1 MKKASMKAR
10 ACKLFGAS
18 LAVLLAAG
26 LCVNVGPLSRIGG
39 QGMFATGAGSAF
51 AADGVG
57 SSTEDNSWQIVSGA
71 YDAAHTTSQGIADA
85 DLNGHNFVASDDGDD
100 GGQVHVAKTVEP
112 TDVEDE
118 FIVHLSVDTSA
129 MSKQVTDFYTFFV
142 NAPYEATTS
151 NGYHDYTAGVATK
164 DKMGAFK
171 VDVSGTTKYGK
182 QGTFDIYDP
191 QGRRIARDV
200 TLYWSQANNV
210 TILLNIGKMLSLN
223 EDLYVLMGIEIGQGS
238 HNNLYLS
245 QEAYD
250 LINQAIQGETKWG
263 DPTRLS
269 SVTDVMGDNVEY
281 IGGAVANSGNAAYDS
296 STRTLTWNPAYNS
309 SYTEGETQ
317 VDVDTETNDEGAV
330 TKVTVTQRKW
340 YYGVASLT
348 YRVRLNTQADGFK
361 SSYDPT
367 SVSNPYLTNNNAKLS
382 YSYSVDG
389 GSTYKAGSIDF
400 PKPQVKGILYDL
412 QVLKTNEIG
421 TPIAGAVFK
430 LTRTWTDS
438 FGETR
443 ADLVSDTLVSDANG
457 YVTVGSL
464 PWGTYTL
471 EEIAAPSGHTLP
483 SDADRKVTF
492 ELSYTKDA
500 ASLIPSSITAANH
513 AMRCGNVPAI
523 ENERVKTDVS
533 LLKVDA
539 TDNTKPVA
547 GAKFSLYQDNGD
559 GRFDEASDLLV
570 ANKVGEI
577 TTGEDG
583 KDVFEKLTVGTY
595 YLKEAY
601 TPSGY
606 ELNATVH
613 RIEVYDVKGQAGG
626 SEENMIRVGQADGTN
641 MQAPNTP
648 NTITVADR
656 PIPNMPS
663 TGGPGIMAL
672 LMCGAALLATGLLAL
687 KKLAA

>member
-1 MKKASMKAR
+1 MTTTTPKVRRIPR
-10 ACKLFGAS
+10 AANRLLRSGLAATLGLA
-18 LAVLLAAG
+18 LAVGSLPFGLSQAKADAG
-26 LCVNVGPLSRIGG
+26 NN
-39 QGMFATGAGSAF
+39 A
-51 AADGVG
+51 
-57 SSTEDNSWQIVSGA
+57 WQIVSGA
-71 YDAAHTTSQGIADA
+71 YDANHTTSQGIADA
-85 DLNGHNFVASDDGDD
+85 DLSAHNFAASNDGED
-100 GGQVHVAKTVEP
+100 GSQVHVTKTVEP

-129 MSKQVTDFYTFFV
+129 TSKQVTDYYTFFV

-151 NGYHDYTAGVATK
+151 NGYHDYTAGIVTK
-164 DKMGAFK
+164 DEMGSFT

-200 TLYWSQANNV
+200 TLYWSKANNV

-223 EDLYVLMGIEIGQGS
+223 ENLYILMGIEVDKDS

-250 LINQAIQGETKWG
+250 LINQAIQGQTKWG

-281 IGGAVANSGNAAYDS
+281 IGGVVANSGNAAYDS
-296 STRTLTWNPAYNS
+296 ASRTLTWNPVYNS

-348 YRVRLNTQADGFK
+348 YRVRLNTQADGFE

-367 SVSNPYLTNNNAKLS
+367 STSNPYLTNNNATLS

-389 GSTYKAGSIDF
+389 GVTYKAGSVDF
-400 PKPQVKGILYDL
+400 SKPQVKGILYDL
-412 QVLKTNEIG
+412 QALKTNEIG

-438 FGETR
+438 FGETH
-443 ADLVSDTLVSDANG
+443 ADLVSDALVSDANG
-457 YVTVGSL
+457 YVTVDSL

-471 EEIAAPSGHTLP
+471 EETAAPSGHILP

-492 ELSYTKDA
+492 ELNYTKDA
-500 ASLIPSSITAANH
+500 ASLTSSTITAANH
-513 AMRCGNVPAI
+513 AMRSGNVPTI

-539 TDNTKPVA
+539 TDNTKPVK
-547 GAKFSLYQDNGD
+547 GAKFSLYRDNGD
-559 GRFDEASDLLV
+559 GQFDEATDLLD

-595 YLKEAY
+595 YLKETY

-606 ELNATVH
+606 ALNATVY
-613 RIEVYDVKGQAGG
+613 RIDVYDVKGQAGG

-663 TGGPGIMAL
+663 TGGPGIAAL

-687 KKLAA
+687 KKLAAQQG